1 MQRRPDPVRNR
12 HAFPHRTINKH
23 MYEETSRARL
33 VVTFTK
39 QSNFVAHGAVA
50 EFGDAQARVHGLGE
64 CEAFLVSTAR
74 IHRET
79 NDGGV
84 VNIEASDA
92 DQVFVDDGVEPAVVD
107 DVIDV
112 TVNVVVHPA
121 GGDGEAVFV
130 VGARHLRI
138 VGAAKVAKVLGSP
151 PSLASTFFGV
161 ENSFLIKKASRTY
174 CSAFM

>member
-1 MQRRPDPVRNR
+1 
-12 HAFPHRTINKH
+12 

-79 NDGGV
+79 DDRRIL
-84 VNIEASDA
+84 NIEAADS
-92 DQVFVDDGVEPAVVD
+92 DQVFIDDSVEPAGVD

-112 TVNVVVHPA
+112 TVNVVVHPT
-121 GGDGEAVFV
+121 GGDRLEMFV
-130 VGARHLRI
+130 AGAGYLRI
-138 VGAAKVAKVLGSP
+138 LGAAKVAKVLGSP
-151 PSLASTFFGV
+151 RSLQSTFFRVLKRHLG
-161 ENSFLIKKASRTY
+161 
-174 CSAFM
+174 